1 MSKHEVVESFL
12 QGRIDRRE
20 LIRRLTMAGVATT
33 AAIAYADVLA
43 DPVAAS
49 SGRRAVLRTTSAFH
63 QSATPDPLDSD
74 EDGLSDDEEEDLGT
88 DPDDPDSD
96 DDGVNDGDEVDCG
109 SDPLDPNSKCTTTPP
124 GELPDTGVGGSSEA
138 GSKWI
143 APLAAAGAG
152 IAIISRRLRRV
163 SRTSGQ

>member
-20 LIRRLTMAGVATT
+20 LIRRLTMAGI
-33 AAIAYADVLA
+33 AASAAVAYAEILA
-43 DPVAAS
+43 SPAAAS
-49 SGRRAVLRTTSAFH
+49 SGRRTELLSSPH
-63 QSATPDPLDSD
+63 QDSGGVVLDSD
-74 EDGLSDDEEEDLGT
+74 DDGLSDDEEEDLGT

-124 GELPDTGVGGSSEA
+124 SELPDTGVGSNGTSN
-138 GSKWI
+138 KWF

-152 IAIISRRLRRV
+152 IAIIARRLRRV
-163 SRTSGQ
+163 AQHSAR